1 MSDER
6 ASVGWSKQLNHY
18 ESLGSVMNCP
28 MLQLSVCD
36 ERCNVNHG
44 ALTLS
49 AYNKYTAGMVSAE
62 ANLLVHAQAQNFVPS
77 LNLVQ
82 LEVLLFIT

>member
-1 MSDER
+1 M
-6 ASVGWSKQLNHY
+6 
-18 ESLGSVMNCP
+18 
-28 MLQLSVCD
+28 

-49 AYNKYTAGMVSAE
+49 ACDKYAAGMVSAE
-62 ANLLVHAQAQNFVPS
+62 ANLRVHAQAQDFVPS